1 MAAAATST
9 TTGSRVTYVFN
20 QFFFDFIR
28 HLKKSEPDDDVKAA
42 LKRSY
47 KVVELCEERHL
58 GRLAAALEPQLLQR
72 VVEAEAPLQDEGV
85 RGLELIPGITLE
97 RLTRDPARADA
108 ILAYL
113 YIFCSLV
120 HVREHADADA
130 AVEQVVKMV
139 RGLQDGC
146 APPAVTEDVLDD
158 DLASLLRKLSMVS
171 KAPPAPPAAPA
182 APTSPFDVDA
192 LVNSKIGSMA
202 REITEELKLDQVD
215 KPEELLNIGNL
226 GSIVSTISN
235 KIQSKL
241 SSGEMKQEDLMA
253 EAMSFLGGAG
263 AGGGGLGALL
273 NNPMLKEVMKSMG
286 GGGGGAA
293 KERLRNLSA
302 KERLRDKLRKRRAQ
316 NAE

>member
-1 MAAAATST
+1 MAAAATSP

-139 RGLQDGC
+139 RGLQDGR

-171 KAPPAPPAAPA
+171 EAPPAPPAAP

-253 EAMSFLGGAG
+253 EAMSFLGGAAGG

-273 NNPMLKEVMKSMG
+273 NNPMLKEVMKSM
-286 GGGGGAA
+286 GGGGAA

>member
-139 RGLQDGC
+139 RGLQDGR

-158 DLASLLRKLSMVS
+158 DLASLLHKLSMVS
-171 KAPPAPPAAPA
+171 EAPPAPPAAP

-253 EAMSFLGGAG
+253 EAMSFLGGAAGG

-273 NNPMLKEVMKSMG
+273 NNPMLKEVMKSM
-286 GGGGGAA
+286 GGGGAA